1 MSPRAPPSVPN
12 LQQPPT
18 PIDHLLDKNT
28 PAPTPTDQHDNKSIT
43 TSPYVRP
50 TPSVEP
56 PPSVEAGNGNGGG
69 STGVGPNGPGSV
81 PQPPS
86 VERSTP
92 TISGQQQQQQQQ
104 QQGSHPQQSQA
115 QIMGTTGSAGPQ
127 CGTISIKKFEI
138 QQPSLTTLSADQI
151 KTEPGYAPTP
161 LSGSGSRNGLPVVS
175 MSSAISAADAI
186 NDYWKSFK
194 MPEIK
199 VKDIDSFANDDC
211 SKYNVLYDFTYQN
224 AW

>member
-56 PPSVEAGNGNGGG
+56 PPSVEAGNGGA
-69 STGVGPNGPGSV
+69 TGVGPNGPGSV

-86 VERSTP
+86 VGRCTP
-92 TISGQQQQQQQQ
+92 TISAQQQ
-104 QQGSHPQQSQA
+104 QQGAHPQSQA
-115 QIMGTTGSAGPQ
+115 QILGATGTAGPQ
-127 CGTISIKKFEI
+127 CGSISIKKFEI
-138 QQPSLTTLSADQI
+138 HQSSLTTLSADQI

-175 MSSAISAADAI
+175 TSSGISAADAI

-211 SKYNVLYDFTYQN
+211 SKYNVLYDFTFQN